1 MFSICRQTHPA
12 TGIEHAVSCC
22 FFNNDETCL
31 VTGGANIIKVFRLLP
46 EGHTKEVNAGK
57 KLFLCRWYILV
68 VLMTL
73 GNDDVEFVRFDS
85 DKKFK

>member
-22 FFNNDETCL
+22 FFDNDDTCL
-31 VTGGANIIKVFRLLP
+31 VTAGANIIKVFRLLP

-57 KLFLCRWYILV
+57 FNL
-68 VLMTL
+68 
-73 GNDDVEFVRFDS
+73 
-85 DKKFK
+85 

>member
-22 FFNNDETCL
+22 FFNNEDTCL
-31 VTGGANIIKVFRLLP
+31 ITAGANILKVFRLLP

-57 KLFLCRWYILV
+57 FLLRIFYDVAIVSYNFMKYIL
-68 VLMTL
+68 M
-73 GNDDVEFVRFDS
+73 
-85 DKKFK
+85 KKWHKGQGAK